1 MLDDYLAH
9 TPAKGSSNWHGLQEH
24 TEAVA
29 NLAAEFGIPLS
40 MVDACRLV
48 GLLHD
53 IGKAQP
59 AFQQYLKDCAH
70 GFKGHGANH
79 KTMGAFLASLYDK
92 TGVSSLIIQ
101 GHHSGLQN
109 KVDTANAVREVS
121 KSDQAAPSQ
130 SLVSSDYQKVISAGA
145 NQVTAFATTNAADRH
160 SIEFMTRMIF
170 SCLVDADGL
179 DTEAHFDPKQA
190 GMRSKVP
197 ADFELLWS
205 AFSQNQDQL
214 MANANRNDVFDVR
227 KQVYDECV
235 EAASQRTGVYSL
247 TVPTGCGKTR
257 SSMAFALNHAIAH
270 GHKHIIYAIPYTSI
284 VEQTVDVFRSI
295 FGKGETV
302 LEHHSATRGEESMWQ
317 RLSAENWDA
326 PITVTTTVQLFE
338 SLFSSKPSQCRKNHR
353 LAESVIILDEV
364 QSLPVHLLKPTL
376 NMLTA
381 LVTHTKATV
390 VLCTATQP
398 AIVGDNPYMVGL
410 PEAIEIVSE
419 PVSLFQKM
427 KRVDYQID
435 MDPITWIDLADNI
448 AQHDQCLVIVN
459 SKRDAKALYDA
470 LNTVDKWHLSTDM
483 CGAHRRKCLEEV
495 KQRLKNGQPCVL
507 VSTQVIEAGVDI
519 DFPTVYR
526 AIGPLD
532 SIVQAAGR
540 CNREGKSSNGN
551 VYIFDPDD
559 GHTPSGSYKTATG
572 HAKGFLSQPGHD
584 MHNPKQLTAYFGRY
598 YQDVNLD
605 SKNIQNMRKSFN
617 FADVNNEYR
626 LIDEYNALVITHYDE
641 YKAYELINTLHAIG
655 HPTRDLMRE
664 LQPLTVQ
671 IRMTNIKNLLK
682 EGIVQKLIADE
693 DIYEWLG
700 SYDPKLGILPVI
712 NQMSTVI

>member
-1 MLDDYLAH
+1 MLGEFFAH
-9 TPAKGSSNWHGLQEH
+9 TPAKGSTNWHGLQEH

-59 AFQQYLKDCAH
+59 AFQRYLKDCSH

-109 KVDTANAVREVS
+109 KVDTANAIREVG

-130 SLVSSDYQKVISAGA
+130 SLVGADYQEAITEGA
-145 NQVTAFATTNAADRH
+145 NQVTAFAKKNAADRLA
-160 SIEFMTRMIF
+160 IEFMTRMIF

-179 DTEAHFDPKQA
+179 DTETHFDPKQA
-190 GMRSKVP
+190 GQRSKVP
-197 ADFELLWS
+197 ADFKLLWS
-205 AFSQNQDQL
+205 AFRQNQDQL

-235 EAASQRTGVYSL
+235 EAGSQRTGVYSL

-295 FGKGETV
+295 FRKDETV
-302 LEHHSATRGEESMWQ
+302 LEHHSATRGEETMWQ

-353 LAESVIILDEV
+353 MAESVIILDEV

-398 AIVGDNPYMVGL
+398 AIVGENPYMKGL

-435 MDPITWIDLADNI
+435 MEPITWIDLADDI

-459 SKRDAKALYDA
+459 SKRDAKALYDVLDTA
-470 LNTVDKWHLSTDM
+470 DKWHLSTDM
-483 CGAHRRKCLEEV
+483 CGAHRRRCLEEV

-540 CNREGKSSNGN
+540 CNREGKSSSGN
-551 VYIFDPDD
+551 VCVFDPDD
-559 GHTPSGSYKTATG
+559 GHAPTGSYKTATG
-572 HAKGFLSQPGHD
+572 HAMGFFRQPGSD
-584 MHNPKQLTAYFGRY
+584 LHNPTQLTAYFGRY
-598 YQDVNLD
+598 YQDINLD
-605 SKNIQNMRKSFN
+605 SKDIQNMRKSFN
-617 FADVNNEYR
+617 FADVNHEYR
-626 LIDEYNALVITHYDE
+626 LIDEYNALVITHHDEQNAYD
-641 YKAYELINTLHAIG
+641 LINTLRAIG
-655 HPTRDLMRE
+655 HPTRELMRE
-664 LQPLTVQ
+664 LQPHTVQ
-671 IRMTNIKNLLK
+671 VRMTNIKGLLK

-700 SYDPKLGILPVI
+700 SYDPKLGILPII